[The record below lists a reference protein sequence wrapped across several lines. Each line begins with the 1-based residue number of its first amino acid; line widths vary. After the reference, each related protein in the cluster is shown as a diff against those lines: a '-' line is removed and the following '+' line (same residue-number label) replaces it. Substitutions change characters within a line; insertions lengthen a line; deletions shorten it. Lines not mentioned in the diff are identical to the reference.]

1 MPDSL
6 SRSQREDGITPADS
20 RESQNRFCKETTRR
34 RPKTCKYHYFAGDNQ
49 SHRSTACGFFTD
61 DKLRA
66 LGQGLRS
73 ACCSPHCKPHIMAAN
88 GSPINANSSDASLRK
103 PLDIHD
109 FHHIGATTARPFS

>member
-61 DKLRA
+61 DDVIRA
-66 LGQGLRS
+66 ILEI
-73 ACCSPHCKPHIMAAN
+73 AKPPTSHLVEFSN
-88 GSPINANSSDASLRK
+88 GITERFAS
-103 PLDIHD
+103 HG
-109 FHHIGATTARPFS
+109 IGCIV

>member
-20 RESQNRFCKETTRR
+20 RESQNRFDKEMTRR

-61 DKLRA
+61 DRAA
-66 LGQGLRS
+66 LGPGFPAPAGYGRRNS
-73 ACCSPHCKPHIMAAN
+73 FN
-88 GSPINANSSDASLRK
+88 GADDWWRRWRTATV
-103 PLDIHD
+103 PLK
-109 FHHIGATTARPFS
+109 S

>member
-61 DKLRA
+61 DYDMVRKIDIAFGSARRSGMARRQFRLKPRHRTDARLKL
-66 LGQGLRS
+66 
-73 ACCSPHCKPHIMAAN
+73 
-88 GSPINANSSDASLRK
+88 SSDLPNALAGGE
-103 PLDIHD
+103 P
-109 FHHIGATTARPFS
+109 RP